1 MEDTPLEAI
10 CTVSL
15 VSAQLTPESG
25 LPLGN
30 GLKVNVPTIAAPHP
44 EVDKRAALTAMRSR
58 LRGLMND

>member
-1 MEDTPLEAI
+1 MEDIPVEAI

-15 VSAQLTPESG
+15 ASAQLTPELG
-25 LPLGN
+25 LSLFS
-30 GLKVNVPTIAAPHP
+30 GLKVNVPTIAAPVT